1 MSWVESLVLALDTA
15 ELELER
21 LKAKNAK
28 LRAAKTAGACSNGQK
43 ELRGEV
49 AQLRELYEQAL
60 RDLQAKQEETERLG
74 GIVNKPGGYRICE

>member
-1 MSWVESLVLALDTA
+1 MSRVKSLVLELDTA

-28 LRAAKTAGACSNGQK
+28 FRAAKTAGACSNGQK
-43 ELRGEV
+43 ELHGEV

-60 RDLQAKQEETERLG
+60 RDLQAKQEEIERLG
-74 GIVNKPGGYRICE
+74 GIVNKPGG